1 METYL
6 DKLNKEQKEAVLT
19 TAHKTLVIAGAGSGK
34 TRVLTTR
41 INYLLNKGIEKSDI
55 CAFTFTNKAARE
67 MKIRLKQLRN
77 NDDLPII
84 STFHSF
90 CYSFLI
96 HPDFYYKLGF
106 VTKLNIITDQDKS
119 KIIKSILENYN
130 KDYSNIPFVKAISQI
145 KNKAKIK
152 DIAETDLPLI
162 NEIYNI
168 YQQKLL
174 INNLI
179 DFDDMIPLFLKL
191 CQNEEFKEYV
201 QYKYIL
207 VDECQ
212 DTNQIQYE
220 LIKTLSE
227 KYKNIFMVGDE
238 DQLIYSFRSS
248 DINILNDYKN
258 NADKMIILKENYR
271 SNKEILEHAN
281 TLIANNKT
289 RLQKEL
295 YTKNNDKAYIY
306 IKEYASMV
314 EEAKSVA
321 KEIKMLLTIYEPKDI
336 AILYRNNN
344 QSFQLEKELKQNQI
358 NYTIFG
364 SKPLF
369 EYAEINKIIA
379 AYHLLTD
386 SNNTYFL
393 EKILNIEAFIYKEFI
408 NEYHKQ
414 NKDLLTFGR
423 TYNNLKIAKTS
434 QNLIDLINNLKQY
447 NNEELFNKILELTN
461 LNKYLKTSNNQ
472 KNEYKRIIAF
482 KEILMNI
489 NKEEINQTINDLL
502 LENKQEKIE
511 NNISLL
517 TIHKAKGLEFK
528 VIFLIG
534 FNEGILPGLDKKGLD
549 LEEERRL
556 CYVALTRAKERLYL
570 SSSNSHFINGKLY
583 KMKPSKFLIEAN
595 FIDKDTYNFFNNYF
609 YNH

>member
-19 TAHKTLVIAGAGSGK
+19 TAPKTLVIAGAGSGK

-106 VTKLNIITDQDKS
+106 ITKPNIITDQDKS
-119 KIIKSILENYN
+119 KLIKSILENYN

-191 CQNEEFKEYV
+191 CQKEEFKEYV

-248 DINILNDYKN
+248 DINILNDFKN
-258 NADKMIILKENYR
+258 NANKIIILKENYR

-306 IKEYASMV
+306 IKEYASTL
-314 EEAKSVA
+314 EEAKAVA
-321 KEIKMLLTIYEPKDI
+321 KEIKMLLTIYELKDI

-414 NKDLLTFGR
+414 NKHLLTFGL
-423 TYNNLKIAKTS
+423 TYNNSKIAKTS
-434 QNLIDLINNLKQY
+434 QNVIDLINNLKQY

-570 SSSNSHFINGKLY
+570 SSSNIHFINGKLY

-595 FIDKDTYNFFNNYF
+595 FIDKETYNFFNNYF